1 VSISE
6 LATFV
11 GQKGYLLT
19 EGLQV
24 PVQVLDVRQ
33 VWGNV
38 QVLITP
44 IHGEG
49 RKWVSADRFQV
60 FKKE

>member
-1 VSISE
+1 M
-6 LATFV
+6 
-11 GQKGYLLT
+11 

-38 QVLITP
+38 QALITP

-49 RKWVSADRFQV
+49 RKWVSADRFQE
-60 FKKE
+60 FKEE

>member
-1 VSISE
+1 VSINE
-6 LATFV
+6 LVTYV

-24 PVQVLDVRQ
+24 PVQVLGVRQ

-44 IHGEG
+44 INGEG
-49 RKWVSADRFQV
+49 RKWVSVERFQE
-60 FKKE
+60 FKGE